1 MELIY
6 PLSKFEINSK
16 LDEINNRLKKIGRS
30 ITPVKTLISNY
41 MTEEKKINNFNNYNF
56 KKINLKYKYMSKI
69 FLKKMMNIQ
78 IAIILVIIF

>member
-30 ITPVKTLISNY
+30 ITSVKTLISNY

-56 KKINLKYKYMSKI
+56 KKINLKY
-69 FLKKMMNIQ
+69 NICQ
-78 IAIILVIIF
+78 RYF

>member
-1 MELIY
+1 
-6 PLSKFEINSK
+6 
-16 LDEINNRLKKIGRS
+16 LKKIGRS
-30 ITPVKTLISNY
+30 ITSVKTLISNY

-56 KKINLKYKYMSKI
+56 KKINLKYKYMPKI